1 VINLAG
7 KVALVTGA
15 GPNIGQ
21 SIALTLARCGSSVAC
36 NDLDAHR
43 MAMLAEQIRSEGG
56 KAVAVAG
63 DITDAAVVDEML
75 ELAEA
80 ALGTVDVLVNN
91 AIFVGNFGGILDAQP
106 ADWQR
111 TLDVILN
118 GTFNCSRAVARRLIE
133 QKQQGVIVNLGSTS
147 GHRARPGAVAYC
159 TAKGGILNMTR
170 AMAVDLAPHGIR
182 VCSASPTRTG
192 TGPQMGGWVHANADG
207 IPLGRVGEPEDIASA
222 IAFLCSDDARFIS
235 GEDLR
240 VDGGALATWGH
251 SVNRAGVTN

>member
-1 VINLAG
+1 MIDLAG
-7 KVALVTGA
+7 KVAFVTGA

-21 SIALTLARCGSSVAC
+21 SIALTLARCGAAVAC
-36 NDLDAHR
+36 NDLDAER
-43 MAMLAEQIRSEGG
+43 LEQLAEKIRSEGG
-56 KAVAVAG
+56 KALAVAG
-63 DITDAAVVDEML
+63 DITNAAVVDDML
-75 ELAEA
+75 QRAEA
-80 ALGTVDVLVNN
+80 ALGTVDLLVNN

-111 TLDVILN
+111 TLDVILS
-118 GTFNCSRAVARRLIE
+118 GTFNCGRAVARRLVE
-133 QKQQGVIVNLGSTS
+133 EKKPGVIVNLGSTS

-170 AMAVDLAPHGIR
+170 AMAVDLAPYGIR

-192 TGPQMGGWVHANADG
+192 TGPQMGGWRHANANG
-207 IPLGRVGEPEDIASA
+207 IPLGRVGEPEDIARA
-222 IAFLCSDDARFIS
+222 IAFLCSDDASFIS

-251 SVNRAGVTN
+251 SVNSAASNG

>member
-1 VINLAG
+1 MIDLAG
-7 KVALVTGA
+7 KVAFVTGA

-21 SIALTLARCGSSVAC
+21 SIALTLARCGASVAC
-36 NDLDAHR
+36 NDLDAER
-43 MAMLAEQIRSEGG
+43 LEQLAERIRIEGG
-56 KAVAVAG
+56 KAIAVAG
-63 DITDAAVVDEML
+63 DITNATVVDDML
-75 ELAEA
+75 QQAEA
-80 ALGTVDVLVNN
+80 ALGIVDVLVNN

-106 ADWQR
+106 SDWQR
-111 TLDVILN
+111 TLDVILS
-118 GTFNCSRAVARRLIE
+118 GTFHCSRAIAKRLVE
-133 QKQQGVIVNLGSTS
+133 EKKPGVIVNLGSTS

-192 TGPQMGGWVHANADG
+192 TGPQMGGWVHANASG
-207 IPLGRVGEPEDIASA
+207 IPLGRVGEPEDIALA
-222 IAFLCSDDARFIS
+222 IAFLCSNDARFIS

-251 SVNRAGVTN
+251 SVNRSASAP